1 MTKTVLLAQPI
12 HKAGSQILHDRDDVE
27 VIQLDGTDPAALSAA
42 LARAHGVVLR
52 TTPLPAAAIAEAP
65 NLEVV
70 ARHGVGYDAVD
81 VDALTARGIPLTIA
95 IDGNKVSV
103 AELAMT
109 FMLALAKNLDAFH
122 QATRA
127 GGFTEV
133 RATHGLFDIAGKTL
147 LIAGFGRIGREV
159 APRARAFGMNVV
171 IYDPYVGDN
180 EIGAAGYTAVNSLA
194 EGLAQADIVTLHCPK
209 NAETVDMLDAA
220 ALSSMKPGSLV
231 INCARGGL
239 VNEQALFEAIND
251 GHIAGAGLD
260 VFVDEPT
267 PADNPLFSLDQV
279 LVSPHVGGFSEE
291 ARQRSSYRSARNIL
305 DLFDGKLNPAVVVN
319 PEVLKS

>member
-1 MTKTVLLAQPI
+1 
-12 HKAGSQILHDRDDVE
+12 
-27 VIQLDGTDPAALSAA
+27 
-42 LARAHGVVLR
+42 
-52 TTPLPAAAIAEAP
+52 
-65 NLEVV
+65 
-70 ARHGVGYDAVD
+70 
-81 VDALTARGIPLTIA
+81 
-95 IDGNKVSV
+95 
-103 AELAMT
+103 
-109 FMLALAKNLDAFH
+109 
-122 QATRA
+122 
-127 GGFTEV
+127 
-133 RATHGLFDIAGKTL
+133 
-147 LIAGFGRIGREV
+147 
-159 APRARAFGMNVV
+159 
-171 IYDPYVGDN
+171 
-180 EIGAAGYTAVNSLA
+180 
-194 EGLAQADIVTLHCPK
+194 
-209 NAETVDMLDAA
+209 
-220 ALSSMKPGSLV
+220 MKPGSLV